1 MQPRPYIQPQPVQQP
16 VPQPVRTTPTA
27 PYGPSRNYMG
37 LIIGGI
43 VVLLVGG
50 IIFISAGFINDPED
64 YDEMEDY
71 TDQVR
76 LITTLGSL
84 IEYIG
89 LIILSIG
96 LIKGAVND
104 NSLHPNVRLG
114 MLIALGLIVGFKI
127 MSFIPWITSI

>member
-1 MQPRPYIQPQPVQQP
+1 MQPRPYIQPQPV
-16 VPQPVRTTPTA
+16 PQPVRTPPAA
-27 PYGPSRNYMG
+27 PYGPSQNYMG

-64 YDEMEDY
+64 YDEREDY
-71 TDQVR
+71 QDQVR

-96 LIKGAVND
+96 LIKGAVKD
-104 NSLHPNVRLG
+104 DSLHPNVRLG
-114 MLIALGLIVGFKI
+114 MLIALGLIVGLKI